1 MKPSAGEVLVPALFR
16 SHLPPVKPRVT
27 FSDEI
32 ARRILA
38 GLEQGRGLRAICREP
53 GMPTRASVMRWF
65 LERPGFAELAHFARY
80 LGGLDGAGLPCRLR
94 NGLGDRIF
102 DRLCAGEPLRTLCR
116 DPAMPSR
123 STVHAWVRRYPEFA
137 DAVALAR
144 DIASWEAANAK
155 WKAVRA
161 SLWG

>member
-1 MKPSAGEVLVPALFR
+1 VKLSAGEALVPALFH
-16 SHLPPVKPRVT
+16 SYLSPVKPRVT

-38 GLEQGRGLRAICREP
+38 GLEAGRGLRAICREP
-53 GMPTRASVMRWF
+53 GMPTRPSVMRW
-65 LERPGFAELAHFARY
+65 LAGRPDFAELAQFARY
-80 LGGLDGAGLPCRLR
+80 LGGLDGSGLPCRLR

-137 DAVALAR
+137 DAIDLAR
-144 DIASWEAANAK
+144 DIASWGAATAK
-155 WKAVRA
+155 WETVRA
-161 SLWG
+161 SLWD